1 MHACGYP
8 TKGKLAAG
16 TLDRNAPMHTA
27 TRRCLSVCASISQ
40 KTRRVCLICRVT
52 ATDSFWV
59 YCTLSFSLVA
69 KLRTMTVSGTPANWL
84 DEELRRRCLPFPP
97 LFSLLSVLHFCS
109 PMRFLLPPF
118 PLFSCSWHLLA
129 PACAPLRP
137 LVPRPLKH
145 KYHSLST

>member
-1 MHACGYP
+1 MTVHACGYP

-109 PMRFLLPPF
+109 PMRFSPPSVPSLLTLLTSPRSR
-118 PLFSCSWHLLA
+118 LRSATSSCPSA
-129 PACAPLRP
+129 TEA
-137 LVPRPLKH
+137 
-145 KYHSLST
+145 